1 MSPNDDKTDDDD
13 RLITIK
19 RKQKYFPHVSC
30 VSQQFSFVFS
40 SKTKNYKQQTLTVMP
55 LF

>member
-19 RKQKYFPHVSC
+19 RKQKYFPLCHVFPNNFLSYFL
-30 VSQQFSFVFS
+30 Q
-40 SKTKNYKQQTLTVMP
+40 KRKIINNKH
-55 LF
+55 